1 MKKIKIFVNKIYFI
15 IFYILGIIKYYND
28 NYYDAYNYFKKAVKY
43 YQKDFEAYFLM
54 GECAFFL
61 KDFEMALEY
70 FIISKQLLTKSSF
83 NNDEKIYIKK
93 IILKELIQ
101 LSLILDKME
110 LYEKYK
116 NIYNSITFNKNNIS
130 KFLID
135 KWDRSLQ
142 PEVKKDS

>member
-1 MKKIKIFVNKIYFI
+1 LKRIKIFVNKIYFI
-15 IFYILGIIKYYND
+15 VFYMLGIIKYYND

-61 KDFEMALEY
+61 KDFEMAFEY
-70 FIISKQLLTKSSF
+70 FIISRHLLAKSGF
-83 NNDEKIYIKK
+83 NNDEKIYLKK

-116 NIYNSITFNKNNIS
+116 NIFYSITFNKNNIS
-130 KFLID
+130 KILID
-135 KWDRSLQ
+135 KWMGYSLQ
-142 PEVKKDS
+142 FKEM

>member
-1 MKKIKIFVNKIYFI
+1 M
-15 IFYILGIIKYYND
+15 LGIIKYYND

-61 KDFEMALEY
+61 KDFEMAFEY
-70 FIISKQLLTKSSF
+70 FIISRHLLAKSGF
-83 NNDEKIYIKK
+83 NNDEKIYLKK

-116 NIYNSITFNKNNIS
+116 NIFYSITFNKNNIS
-130 KFLID
+130 KILID
-135 KWDRSLQ
+135 KWMGYSLQ
-142 PEVKKDS
+142 FKEM